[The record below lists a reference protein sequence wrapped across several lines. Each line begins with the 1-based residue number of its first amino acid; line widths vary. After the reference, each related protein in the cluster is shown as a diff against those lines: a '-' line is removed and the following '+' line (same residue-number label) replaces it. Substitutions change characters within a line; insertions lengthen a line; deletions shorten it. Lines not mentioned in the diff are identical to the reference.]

1 MTMFWSII
9 VIMLLLSLLVI
20 ARHLLVTKKID
31 AVITDKPTLEIY
43 QQRLLEL
50 EQDQKDGVITAE
62 QMEAAKLEMERSLLD
77 EVDLSAGESPS
88 GVLQIKP
95 DWITAAVLFV
105 LIPVIAISLYNHLG
119 QPKIIE
125 ALRMADVHS
134 GVPGHNGQEAAINQ
148 MVASLAER
156 MQKHPKD
163 VAGWTMLARSYKTL
177 KRYHEAVKAYAHV
190 YSLTGDKDVNVLL
203 QYADVLAVD
212 NGGSM
217 KGKPEELVK
226 KALQLSP
233 DNVMGLWLAGMAARE
248 KGDNKT
254 ALAYWQRLL
263 PKVQDDAQSYQEVR
277 ELIHAAQKDLG
288 VAVTADNA
296 PAKQAS
302 PAKPAG
308 DKSKGIRVRVT
319 LAPALAGKVKP
330 DDSLFV
336 FARAVNGPPMPL
348 AAARKQ
354 VKDLPLD
361 ITLNDGMAMMP
372 SLKLSGY
379 DSVQV
384 NARIS
389 KSGKPTQSSGDLV
402 ATAVTAKPGQQQEV
416 DLVIKSVVP

>member
-9 VIMLLLSLLVI
+9 AIMLLLSLFVI

-31 AVITDKPTLEIY
+31 AVVTDKPTLAIY
-43 QQRLLEL
+43 KQRVQEL
-50 EQDQKDGVITAE
+50 EQDREDGLITAE
-62 QMEAAKLEMERSLLD
+62 QMQAAKLEMEQSLLE

-88 GVLQIKP
+88 GILKIKP
-95 DWITAAVLFV
+95 DWITMALLVV
-105 LIPVIAISLYNHLG
+105 LIPVIAISLYEYLG

-125 ALRMADVHS
+125 ALRMADIQS
-134 GVPGHNGQEAAINQ
+134 GIPGHNGQEAAINQ
-148 MVASLAER
+148 MVASLAAR
-156 MQKHPKD
+156 MQKHPDD

-177 KRYHEAVKAYAHV
+177 KQYDKAVKAYAHV
-190 YSLTGDKDVNVLL
+190 YSLTGDKDINVLL
-203 QYADVLAVD
+203 QYADVLAVA

-217 KGKPEELVK
+217 TGKPTELVHT
-226 KALQLSP
+226 ALRLNP
-233 DNVMGLWLAGMAARE
+233 DNVMALWLAGMAARE

-263 PKVQDDAQSYQEVR
+263 PKVQDNAQNYQEVR
-277 ELIHAAQKDLG
+277 QMMQAAQKDLG
-288 VAVTADNA
+288 IPVTADNT
-296 PAKQAS
+296 PAAQTKA
-302 PAKPAG
+302 AG
-308 DKSKGIRVRVT
+308 DKAKGIRVRVT
-319 LAPALAGKVKP
+319 LAPDLAGKVKP

-336 FARAVNGPPMPL
+336 FARAVKGPPMPL
-348 AAARKQ
+348 AAAKKQ

-379 DSVQV
+379 NSVKV

-389 KSGKPTQSSGDLV
+389 KSGKPTESSGDLV

-416 DLVIKSVVP
+416 KLVIKSVVP